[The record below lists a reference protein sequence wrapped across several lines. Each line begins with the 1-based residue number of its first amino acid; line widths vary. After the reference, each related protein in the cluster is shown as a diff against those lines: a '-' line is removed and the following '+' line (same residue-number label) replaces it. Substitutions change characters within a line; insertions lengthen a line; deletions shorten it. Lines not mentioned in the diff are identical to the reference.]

1 MTNASLKS
9 ETSESSDMKSPK
21 LLLFGNPLLDVTVQ
35 ISNDEL
41 LKKYDIERNG
51 QAEVSL
57 DKLTNLFNDARA
69 RYRTFKYSLGGSC
82 LNSSRILASLGQ
94 RDLTFYGAVGNDQN
108 AKVVKEILKR
118 GGVNACL
125 QELKTR
131 TGTCV
136 CLCQGSDRSLVANI
150 GAALNCEKSHVQE
163 NIEKLTQD
171 PDYYYI
177 EGFFIPNKMDIC
189 RYLNE
194 KFSENPKTLFIT
206 NLNAPYIVKTFQ
218 KDITWMVQ
226 KADIIFGNRDEFEE
240 LATINGFQSMDD
252 LISDL
257 FGKYSK
263 SHRQKVVIVTDG
275 ADPVIYMCGNKNG
288 YESNTVDVPQV
299 NIEDIVDTTGAGD
312 SFVAGFLYA
321 HMKGE
326 DVKSCIEVGCKIS
339 AAVIRTIGCNLPKDV
354 KF

>member
-1 MTNASLKS
+1 
-9 ETSESSDMKSPK
+9 MKTK
-21 LLLFGNPLLDVTVQ
+21 L
-35 ISNDEL
+35 IS
-41 LKKYDIERNG
+41 
-51 QAEVSL
+51 
-57 DKLTNLFNDARA
+57 
-69 RYRTFKYSLGGSC
+69 
-82 LNSSRILASLGQ
+82 
-94 RDLTFYGAVGNDQN
+94 
-108 AKVVKEILKR
+108 
-118 GGVNACL
+118 L

-136 CLCQGSDRSLVANI
+136 CLCNGSDRSLVANI
-150 GAALNCEKSHVQE
+150 GAALKCEKSHVQE
-163 NIEKLTQD
+163 NVEKLTQD

-194 KFSENPKTLFIT
+194 KLSQNHKTLFIT

-252 LISDL
+252 LLSDL
-257 FGKYSK
+257 FGKYMK
-263 SHRQKVVIVTDG
+263 NNRHKVVIVTDG

-288 YESNTVDVPQV
+288 FESNNVEVPQV
-299 NIEDIVDTTGAGD
+299 NIDDIIDTTGAGD
-312 SFVAGFLYA
+312 SFVAGFLFA
-321 HMKGE
+321 LMKGD
-326 DVKSCIEVGCKIS
+326 DVKKCIEFGCKIS
-339 AAVIRTIGCNLPKDV
+339 AAVIKTIGCNLPSDI